1 MITTPLSFTQG
12 NKTCIIIA
20 GPTAVGKTNFA
31 IQLAQHLGTEII
43 SADSRQCF
51 KELHIG
57 VAKPSAA
64 ELNTVTHHF
73 IGSHSI
79 HEEMNAGIFE
89 QYALEKVTSIFA
101 KHDIAVMVGGTGLYI
116 KAFCEGIDEMPAIDP
131 SLRDEIITA
140 FKTNGLNWLQQQVKE
155 NDPVYYENGEIHNP
169 QRLMRALEIKLFSGR
184 SIIEFQTQQKKRRD
198 FNIVKLGLE
207 LPREVLYNNINT
219 RVDLMM
225 KEGLLQEVKSL
236 LPLKTLNALQTVG
249 YKELFSFF
257 EGTVNIEEA
266 VEQIKINTR
275 HYAKRQMTW
284 FKKDSQWNW
293 VRPLHPVSP
302 LLEEILLGK

>member
-1 MITTPLSFTQG
+1 MIPLPASFIPG

-20 GPTAVGKTNFA
+20 GPTAVGKTGFA
-31 IQLAQHLGTEII
+31 IQLAQHLNTQII
-43 SADSRQCF
+43 SADSRQCY

-73 IGSHSI
+73 IGSHTV

-89 QYALEKVTSIFA
+89 QYALEKVNTIFA

-116 KAFCEGIDEMPAIDP
+116 KAFCEGIDEMPVVNS
-131 SLRDEIITA
+131 SLRDEIITS
-140 FKTNGLNWLQQQVKE
+140 FKTKGLEWLQQQVKAK
-155 NDPVYYENGEIHNP
+155 DPVYYANGEIQNP
-169 QRLMRALEIKLFSGR
+169 QRLMRALEVKLSGGR
-184 SIIEFQTQQKKRRD
+184 SITEFQTQQKKQRD
-198 FNIVKLGLE
+198 FNIIKLGLE
-207 LPREVLYNNINT
+207 LPREELYNNINT

-225 KEGLLQEVKSL
+225 KEGLLKEAESL
-236 LPLKTLNALQTVG
+236 LPLQSLNALQTVG

-257 EGTVNIEEA
+257 KGAVDLNAA
-266 VEQIKINTR
+266 VEQIKMNTR

-284 FKKDSQWNW
+284 FKKDPQWNW
-293 VRPLHPVSP
+293 IHPLHPVSP
-302 LLEEILLGK
+302 LPEGIL